1 MPVPPVQVGNVIRTL
16 NASDLNSQDVAPVVR
31 GLYDDQPHECKS
43 DGRRFKA
50 KEDLQRHLDKLFAI
64 NKSRK
69 DCTGVKERQ
78 WFRKVEDWVM
88 CVDVI
93 ERPTAPVVADAK
105 NSNRMEIEVPK
116 SDVKAEAEEN
126 DAERVPAEDFEHG
139 VRCRA
144 CNEELRRLYDAED
157 DCWIFKGVLR
167 VNPAGQTDEH
177 GRILVHRKCF
187 QPGNHF
193 AGDVM
198 SPVPVTPRMGGSG
211 QQWVSV
217 KAEGGVV

>member
-1 MPVPPVQVGNVIRTL
+1 MFGIR
-16 NASDLNSQDVAPVVR
+16 SQDVAPVVR

-139 VRCRA
+139 VRYCMWRWT
-144 CNEELRRLYDAED
+144 NVLFSRTWPISHPPRPPLLPSVSSPVSKRRL
-157 DCWIFKGVLR
+157 ITKQR
-167 VNPAGQTDEH
+167 P
-177 GRILVHRKCF
+177 
-187 QPGNHF
+187 
-193 AGDVM
+193 
-198 SPVPVTPRMGGSG
+198 
-211 QQWVSV
+211 QWVAVSIS
-217 KAEGGVV
+217 